1 MTKQER
7 KKPASKPRTTK
18 RSKPAKAVAGKALPK
33 PCARVNSKAAS
44 KALLKTNV
52 EASSR
57 CDGKTLLKAK
67 PRVSS
72 KLGSKAV
79 VKSGSARPVR
89 ADASRPEKLQ
99 PREKLLKLGV
109 DALND
114 AELLSIFLGTGTKG
128 LPVLPLAGHLL
139 DDFGG
144 IRGLVSAGKEHLCSR
159 TGIGPAKC
167 AIILAALELAKRYL
181 LLGLER
187 GETITDPTSTGDFLR
202 LRLRESPREIF
213 ACLFLDNQHR
223 LIAYEELF
231 FGTIDG
237 ASVHPREV
245 VRCALAHNAA
255 AVIFA
260 HNHPSGVAEPSQ
272 ADRRITE
279 RLQSALS
286 LIDVRVLDHMV
297 VGDLEVVSFAE
308 RGLL

>member
-7 KKPASKPRTTK
+7 KKQERKKRASKPR
-18 RSKPAKAVAGKALPK
+18 PAKAKRVAKTG
-33 PCARVNSKAAS
+33 RVANTDRVA
-44 KALLKTNV
+44 KT
-52 EASSR
+52 
-57 CDGKTLLKAK
+57 G
-67 PRVSS
+67 RV
-72 KLGSKAV
+72 AE
-79 VKSGSARPVR
+79 ARPVR
-89 ADASRPEKLQ
+89 AERSRPEPQL
-99 PREKLLKLGV
+99 PREKLLSSGV
-109 DALND
+109 DALDD
-114 AELLSIFLGTGTKG
+114 AELLAIFLGTGTRG
-128 LPVLPLAGHLL
+128 LPVLPLASRLL

-144 IRGLVSAGKEHLCSR
+144 IRGLVSAGQDNLCSR
-159 TGIGPAKC
+159 SGIGPAKC
-167 AIILAALELAKRYL
+167 AVILAALELAKRYL

-187 GETITDPTSTGDFLR
+187 GETVSDPSSTGDFLR

-245 VRCALAHNAA
+245 VRRSLAHNAA

-279 RLQSALS
+279 RLQAALS